1 MQTMTDPMIA
11 TSSDSSALPDRT
23 ETLLLVRA
31 ELRDNHPRLTD
42 VQIDLIADVAV
53 DLRLAQIRLGM
64 FATPALPTPTP
75 PVRTRVPALVG
86 DSWETRVGA

>member
-1 MQTMTDPMIA
+1 MTDPMIA

-23 ETLLLVRA
+23 ETLMLVRA

-64 FATPALPTPTP
+64 LAAPPLPAPPA
-75 PVRTRVPALVG
+75 PVRIRVPALVG
-86 DSWETRVGA
+86 DAWETRVGA